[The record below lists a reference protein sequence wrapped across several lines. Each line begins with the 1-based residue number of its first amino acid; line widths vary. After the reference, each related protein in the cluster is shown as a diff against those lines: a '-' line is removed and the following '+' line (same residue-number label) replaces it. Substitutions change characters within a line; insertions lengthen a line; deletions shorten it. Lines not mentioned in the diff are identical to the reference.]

1 MRIKIE
7 GKCDEERFL
16 KIFNSLKKHFGDFY
30 MSGLNI
36 YFTPKD
42 NSGKT
47 LSLIDGENEE
57 LGTFIFRDKEKVKRK
72 LKPLSVVSI
81 NGNLKS

>member
-1 MRIKIE
+1 
-7 GKCDEERFL
+7 
-16 KIFNSLKKHFGDFY
+16 